1 MISRISFLSVLS
13 VLALSESCYGEPI
26 SKPVIGQKEM
36 VTLNLNTDA
45 KGTEG
50 QSLSYVARVDTGAT
64 TSSIHATNIER
75 SGERV
80 HFTIYSDDRKTPYRH
95 TAKFI
100 DQVRVVTGEG
110 AENRIKVLLHFRI
123 GDNQTVAAH
132 VTLNDRSTL
141 THGFLIGRNVLDSY
155 LVDVSRGKNLKP
167 PTREKPTRVRLGS

>member
-13 VLALSESCYGEPI
+13 VLALSESCYGETI

-80 HFTIYSDDRKTPYRH
+80 LLQ
-95 TAKFI
+95 FI
-100 DQVRVVTGEG
+100 QMTEKRPTD
-110 AENRIKVLLHFRI
+110 ILP
-123 GDNQTVAAH
+123 
-132 VTLNDRSTL
+132 SS
-141 THGFLIGRNVLDSY
+141 LIRY
-155 LVDVSRGKNLKP
+155 
-167 PTREKPTRVRLGS
+167 EW